1 MVLRKH
7 LEEES
12 KRAQS
17 AKQGWGS
24 WLWGSPSTPLTEE
37 DPVFRGTMTEEQRR
51 QLYEVLD
58 YDEKAALVDA
68 LDAPRDSI
76 KLRVSAKLN
85 KGSLS
90 LKSDPHGK
98 DTEVTSVVFGVFH
111 ASFIQRP
118 TNFET
123 SISLDSFTVFDGSTK
138 DTLYSQIVHVKSERS
153 TAGEHPFA
161 DGNSEPFFFVKFENN
176 PLDEKA
182 DNALTVRMR
191 HLEIIYHRGY
201 VEAVYKFFKPPAS
214 QLESVEALL
223 VCIASAHFVLRS
235 DLLPKN
241 VASRTLEG
249 LQRETRAGLEYALQT
264 HKTVDIHMDLNAPII
279 IIPEE

>member
-1 MVLRKH
+1 MRKE
-7 LEEES
+7 LEQEN
-12 KRAQS
+12 KRKQS
-17 AKQGWGS
+17 AKQSWGS
-24 WLWGSPSTPLTEE
+24 WLWGSSSTPVTEE
-37 DPVFRGTMTEEQRR
+37 DPIFRGSMTEEQRK

-76 KLRVSAKLN
+76 KLRVGAKLN

-98 DTEVTSVVFGVFH
+98 NTEVTSVVFGVFY
-111 ASFIQRP
+111 ANLIQRP
-118 TNFET
+118 INFET
-123 SISLDSFTVFDGSTK
+123 SISLDSFTVFDGTTK
-138 DTLYSQIVHVKSERS
+138 NTLYSKIVHVKSEYGAAEKHS
-153 TAGEHPFA
+153 SA
-161 DGNSEPFFFVKFENN
+161 DANPEPFFFVKFEKK

-201 VEAVYKFFKPPAS
+201 VEAVYKFFKPPSS

-223 VCIASAHFVLRS
+223 VGGSSPSFDSSI
-235 DLLPKN
+235 
-241 VASRTLEG
+241 
-249 LQRETRAGLEYALQT
+249 
-264 HKTVDIHMDLNAPII
+264 
-279 IIPEE
+279 